1 MFWATLHLFCLYFC
15 PPMNLTLSLL
25 VFSRVGIFLK
35 LQPHRASYSLPLT
48 DHLLSHSAM
57 LSTSQSWISAMYIT
71 SSIIRRGM
79 SGTLCTFHV
88 PGNALRLTIP
98 LLLPSPNQRCSLRYA
113 QSHKLLFLTPLPRT
127 NVWQTDP
134 VPPVPAQT
142 DGLPFQVDSLEKTHI
157 FWSVC
162 CPCLLCCLWTLPPA
176 ISALWPNPLHPPN
189 WSRTCWPI
197 QLIKSCSGLLYLPC
211 QKLNCF
217 LPTTW

>member
-57 LSTSQSWISAMYIT
+57 QSTSQSWISAMYIT

-113 QSHKLLFLTPLPRT
+113 QSLKLLFLTPLPRT
-127 NVWQTDP
+127 NVWRTDP

-142 DGLPFQVDSLEKTHI
+142 DGLPFQVDSLGLAPCYVESFEVVKIINPSAVHAC
-157 FWSVC
+157 FVAC
-162 CPCLLCCLWTLPPA
+162 EPCLQQSQPSGQTPSTHPTDQEPA
-176 ISALWPNPLHPPN
+176 
-189 WSRTCWPI
+189 
-197 QLIKSCSGLLYLPC
+197 GLYS
-211 QKLNCF
+211 
-217 LPTTW
+217 W